1 MHLLSLLLLVFALGC
16 APVVSHVASV
26 VPDEP
31 KDKPWPLRIA
41 FTPLDT
47 AVRGVPLARIDPRW
61 VKASEL
67 SEDAIPRRFLHAGG
81 TESMRNAGAVF
92 SRYGD
97 FNRDG
102 VRDLALVGV
111 YQSREQV
118 GSFLLV
124 LTEESGGRWH
134 PIFLAEWPG
143 VRNFAA
149 LADRGEEIRVLH
161 CLQCDDVSL
170 FDWDAARKTFVWRG
184 PDGGGQPAGSPPRPT
199 QP

>member
-1 MHLLSLLLLVFALGC
+1 MRLLSLLLLLLALGC
-16 APVVSHVASV
+16 APVVSHVAYV

-47 AVRGVPLARIDPRW
+47 AVRGVPLAQIDARW
-61 VKASEL
+61 VRASEL
-67 SEDAIPRRFLHAGG
+67 SEDAIPAGG
-81 TESMRNAGAVF
+81 THDMRAGGAVF

-111 YQSREQV
+111 YQSREGP

-124 LTEESGGRWH
+124 LTEEAGPRWRA
-134 PIFLAEWPG
+134 IFLAEWPG

-149 LADRGEEIRVLH
+149 LADKGEEIRVLH
-161 CLQCDDVSL
+161 CLQCDDISF
-170 FDWDAARKTFVWRG
+170 FDWDAERKTFVWRSVK
-184 PDGGGQPAGSPPRPT
+184 AGAR
-199 QP
+199 